1 MALGIHP
8 ILERKAQM
16 RITNMGVPTDLAQE
30 NRVSHCAKNTAKHKA
45 AGISKREEVEG
56 MRKCKKNRGKNANT
70 PKDSLFISRNLS
82 DFIQQFG

>member
-30 NRVSHCAKNTAKHKA
+30 NRVSHWAKNTAKHKA

-56 MRKCKKNRGKNANT
+56 MRKCKKIEGKKRI
-70 PKDSLFISRNLS
+70 PPRIRSLSQ
-82 DFIQQFG
+82 DT